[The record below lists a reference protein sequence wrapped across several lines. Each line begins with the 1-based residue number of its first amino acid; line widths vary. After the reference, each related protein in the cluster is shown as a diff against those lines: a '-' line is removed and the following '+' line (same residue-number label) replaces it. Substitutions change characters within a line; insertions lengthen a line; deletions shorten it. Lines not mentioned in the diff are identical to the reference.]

1 VEVELESNAEHQ
13 QDDADLGEL
22 FGERRISDE
31 AGGVGPDQR
40 PRKQVTDD
48 RGQANP
54 LGEIAQ
60 EQRSRESAGE
70 GEDQIVMVQGLSIR
84 RRGVGR
90 SDLSERAVSAKS

>member
-1 VEVELESNAEHQ
+1 VELKADAEHQ

-31 AGGVGPDQR
+31 AGSVGPDQR
-40 PRKQVTDD
+40 TCKQVTDD
-48 RGQANP
+48 WGQADP

-70 GEDQIVMVQGLSIR
+70 REDQVVLVQGLSIR
-84 RRGVGR
+84 RRGVGG